1 LAAVSIKDLLEA
13 GVHFG
18 HQTKRWN
25 PKMRPFIFEE
35 RNGIYI
41 LDLTQTV
48 QQIQETCAFL
58 RKLVLA
64 GNDVL
69 FVGTKR
75 QAQEAIRNLCDR
87 TGMPQVTHRWLGG
100 TLTNN
105 QTIRSSVNRLRQIER
120 MESEG
125 VLEKLP
131 KKELSR
137 IRREQTKLTR
147 NLAGIAN
154 MERLPA
160 AIFVVD
166 IKREEIAVREA
177 RRLKIPVVAIVDT
190 NCDPDMVDYPIAGN
204 DDAIRAIRLI
214 LDVIGDAV
222 EEAVA
227 LQARRRDAE
236 GERAPVPVPPERTP
250 QPRPPMPSRGAP
262 ARRAEQPHVATETV
276 ISASPDEPGPALT
289 EKEADERSGA
299 GKEAEPAPSEP
310 TPPPPPPSR
319 SGM

>member
-1 LAAVSIKDLLEA
+1 MAAVSIKDLLEA

-25 PKMRPFIFEE
+25 PKMRPFIFEA

-48 QQIQETCAFL
+48 QQIQDACAFL
-58 RKLVLA
+58 RKLVLD
-64 GNDVL
+64 GEDVL

-75 QAQEAIRNLCDR
+75 QAQEAVRTLAER
-87 TGMPQVTHRWLGG
+87 TGMHQVTQRWLGG

-120 MESEG
+120 METDG
-125 VLEKLP
+125 TLEKLP

-137 IRREQTKLTR
+137 IRREQAKLLR
-147 NLAGIAN
+147 NLSGIVD
-154 MERLPA
+154 MEKAPGA
-160 AIFVVD
+160 VFVID

-177 RRLKIPVVAIVDT
+177 RRLGIPVVAIVDT
-190 NCDPDMVDYPIAGN
+190 NCDPDLVDYPIAGN

-214 LDVIGDAV
+214 LDVVGGAV
-222 EEAVA
+222 EEAAA
-227 LQARRRDAE
+227 LRSRRRDAD
-236 GERAPVPVPPERTP
+236 GDRAVPVPPERTP
-250 QPRPPMPSRGAP
+250 QPRPPMPSRPGP
-262 ARRAEQPHVATETV
+262 ARRAEHHVATETV
-276 ISASPDEPGPALT
+276 ISASPDEPGPAQT

-299 GKEAEPAPSEP
+299 GKEAPKKPAEPA
-310 TPPPPPPSR
+310 PPPPPPSK